1 MLWLLCQAF
10 APCRALPGDSGTRT
24 QGGCAQLCVAT
35 LPHARPADPMSCRLF
50 LVNQLFH
57 HIRSVSFSF
66 LLSEKSCRHD
76 IISKEIYFHLSSP
89 LRSLGLIASSPKP
102 QPGPLLCSHS
112 ASSYAGSHLDLTSS
126 HRAASPAQGA
136 DPCMEAGLVSSSA
149 PWGTG
154 VCATCPSC
162 LASGLALLGLC
173 WDLSPLLQE
182 IAVHHKLHP
191 QLSFQS
197 QGCCGSTG
205 STGAQACVQTQTL
218 LTLPTAPA
226 PFLPLL

>member
-1 MLWLLCQAF
+1 
-10 APCRALPGDSGTRT
+10 
-24 QGGCAQLCVAT
+24 
-35 LPHARPADPMSCRLF
+35 MSCRLF
-50 LVNQLFH
+50 LVNQHFH

-76 IISKEIYFHLSSP
+76 IISKEIYFHLFSP

-102 QPGPLLCSHS
+102 QPGPLLCSTQHHPMLAPTWTS
-112 ASSYAGSHLDLTSS
+112 PLHTELHLLPREQIPAWKLGWCPAVL
-126 HRAASPAQGA
+126 HGAA
-136 DPCMEAGLVSSSA
+136 
-149 PWGTG
+149 TG

-162 LASGLALLGLC
+162 LASGMALSPLLGLC

-197 QGCCGSTG
+197 QCCCG